1 MHDSHIHLNLSPL
14 QENIEQV
21 IDDFRKQNGKHILTQ
36 STDLLDY
43 KENLE
48 ISKRYPDIVQ
58 LALGLHPTVFE
69 E

>member
-1 MHDSHIHLNLSPL
+1 MHDSHIHLNLCPL

-21 IDDFRKQNGKHILTQ
+21 ISDFQKEGGKYILTQ

-48 ISKRYPDIVQ
+48 IAKKYPEIVH

-69 E
+69 